1 MTTLPERY
9 ADLAS
14 LPAEG
19 DSAPMLRMLG
29 RLDEVLGP
37 RAAPP
42 EVRSRLERLLRERL
56 AAASPNPPVILSRRA
71 ALKAGAAG
79 MALFLTLGHIGPE
92 QVAALGRLAGEGPM
106 TGPRLMGILQ
116 AERAQWSALLAR
128 VGAARMELPGVE
140 GEWSL
145 KQLVAHLTWYERV
158 IVDGARQVL
167 GGAGAYERPRE
178 GLYGLTMEERNARIA
193 QESLSRPLD
202 EVLVEA
208 EQVFGQLTAL
218 IAVVPQDILNDPRR
232 VGMPD
237 DVVPWMLVANN
248 SFAHYHE
255 HEQAVRAWLAHM
267 TSKEPE
273 PPR

>member
-1 MTTLPERY
+1 
-9 ADLAS
+9 
-14 LPAEG
+14 
-19 DSAPMLRMLG
+19 
-29 RLDEVLGP
+29 
-37 RAAPP
+37 
-42 EVRSRLERLLRERL
+42 LRERL

-208 EQVFGQLTAL
+208 EQGFGPLTAVVR
-218 IAVVPQDILNDPRR
+218 AVPAGRRNDPRPGGR
-232 VGMPD
+232 TAAVG
-237 DVVPWMLVANN
+237 
-248 SFAHYHE
+248 
-255 HEQAVRAWLAHM
+255 
-267 TSKEPE
+267 
-273 PPR
+273 